1 MTLYY
6 IADQV
11 IHGHGG
17 IVLEKYDPVL
27 CTHLIAQ
34 RTNSEICRKVGDCSI
49 KVFES
54 IYDYLTGIG

>member
-1 MTLYY
+1 MKMYH

-11 IHGHGG
+11 IHNHGG

-34 RTNSEICRKVGDCSI
+34 HTNSETCRKVGDCSI
-49 KVFES
+49 KAFE
-54 IYDYLTGIG
+54 YV